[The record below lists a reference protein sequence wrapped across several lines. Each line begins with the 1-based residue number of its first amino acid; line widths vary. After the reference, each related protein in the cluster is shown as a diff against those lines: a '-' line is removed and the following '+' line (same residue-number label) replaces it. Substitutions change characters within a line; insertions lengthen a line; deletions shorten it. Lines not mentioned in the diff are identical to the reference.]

1 MDAKSAFLNGILG
14 KEVYVEQPKGFK
26 DLKFPNHV
34 YKLKKAFYGLKKSPR
49 ACNERLTTY
58 LLEKKFEK
66 MGVDK
71 TLLYIGLQIR
81 QLKDGIFL
89 SQSNYARKLVMKFGL
104 ESTKHSRTPMSTT
117 TKLSKDA
124 FRKVVEQ
131 NLYKSMIGS
140 LLYLTASPFDI
151 SFSVGA

>member
-58 LLEKKFEK
+58 LLEK
-66 MGVDK
+66 
-71 TLLYIGLQIR
+71 
-81 QLKDGIFL
+81 
-89 SQSNYARKLVMKFGL
+89 
-104 ESTKHSRTPMSTT
+104 
-117 TKLSKDA
+117 
-124 FRKVVEQ
+124 
-131 NLYKSMIGS
+131 
-140 LLYLTASPFDI
+140 
-151 SFSVGA
+151 

>member
-1 MDAKSAFLNGILG
+1 MLMILFLEPPLVTLPLVFFFFFFFKEMKTEFKMSMVGELTFFLG
-14 KEVYVEQPKGFK
+14 F
-26 DLKFPNHV
+26 
-34 YKLKKAFYGLKKSPR
+34 
-49 ACNERLTTY
+49 
-58 LLEKKFEK
+58 
-66 MGVDK
+66 
-71 TLLYIGLQIR
+71 QIR

-89 SQSNYARKLVMKFGL
+89 SQSNYDRKLVIKFGL

-131 NLYKSMIGS
+131 NLYESMIGS